1 MDQCGEVDCQRKLTR
16 LSISSFM
23 MQGRHFISSTL
34 VLLKGPISSCTVRW
48 MYTYILHI
56 CVMLN
61 VKIERPIELR
71 FDSILYFASLQN
83 LNTNFPLEHCANV
96 VEFEIRN
103 QAA

>member
-1 MDQCGEVDCQRKLTR
+1 MSITLGSNGDFLERTKKDQCGGVDCQRKKTR
-16 LSISSFM
+16 LLISSFM
-23 MQGRHFISSTL
+23 MQGRHFTL

-71 FDSILYFASLQN
+71 FDSTGIVLRKLTKFK
-83 LNTNFPLEHCANV
+83 C
-96 VEFEIRN
+96 
-103 QAA
+103 